1 MLVGENAGSK
11 LEKANRLGVKVV
23 KEDELIEMI
32 GENLDEVEL
41 EKPQLKSEVN
51 EENSLAKNS
60 ANRQTSLG
68 DY

>member
-1 MLVGENAGSK
+1 MSEY
-11 LEKANRLGVKVV
+11 
-23 KEDELIEMI
+23 IEMI